1 MKDIKGIYKF
11 TNKINNKSY
20 IGQSVSLEDRY
31 KTHMRNY
38 NKETNNAYNS
48 LFYRALRKYGIGNFS
63 YEILIQSDY
72 LSKEELNELE
82 IYYIEHFKSFGEFGY
97 NMNKGGNYTSGQKKL
112 SESEVLEIKSLLK
125 NTDLSLVRI
134 AEKFSVSVSLIAMIN
149 NGVVWNFNINHQ
161 DYPIR
166 KVYNGARRGGENSN
180 AKLSDEKAMKLRE
193 EFVSKTL
200 EQIHLENK
208 DLISFAGLK
217 KLLYGTTFT
226 HLPIYKKRQKQWVL
240 DGTCIDYPRL
250 EE

>member
-1 MKDIKGIYKF
+1 
-11 TNKINNKSY
+11 
-20 IGQSVSLEDRY
+20 
-31 KTHMRNY
+31 
-38 NKETNNAYNS
+38 
-48 LFYRALRKYGIGNFS
+48 
-63 YEILIQSDY
+63 
-72 LSKEELNELE
+72 
-82 IYYIEHFKSFGEFGY
+82 
-97 NMNKGGNYTSGQKKL
+97 
-112 SESEVLEIKSLLK
+112 
-125 NTDLSLVRI
+125 
-134 AEKFSVSVSLIAMIN
+134 MIN
-149 NGVVWNFNINHQ
+149 NGAVWNFNINHQ